1 MLPLNWYNKHARKT
15 HSYKSPAPA
24 KASPALGCWL
34 PQPFDWQQHIEQ
46 LRHSAPEK
54 KIMVEADNMSE
65 AELAIKAKPD
75 IIQLDKFSPQ
85 QILEALNLAAQQG
98 FRGQLIAAGG
108 IKLSNIQDYAATGV
122 PVLVTSSPYYAK
134 PADIKVTLKPN

>member
-1 MLPLNWYNKHARKT
+1 
-15 HSYKSPAPA
+15 
-24 KASPALGCWL
+24 
-34 PQPFDWQQHIEQ
+34 
-46 LRHSAPEK
+46 
-54 KIMVEADNMSE
+54 MVEADNMSE

-108 IKLSNIQDYAATGV
+108 INQSNIQDYAATGV
-122 PVLVTSSPYYAK
+122 PVLATSSPYYAK